1 MLPIKLRQAIN
12 CKLYF
17 NFKDV
22 AITYSFLRFA
32 EVCRV
37 LHLFCSCWCCHPD
50 TGIRL
55 LLFSVLLVSPPAY
68 SGYNLAVV
76 LPPGLYRITEHS
88 GQYRLQLAHGIKS
101 ELLSLAFRPS
111 HLYSYLFRGIF

>member
-1 MLPIKLRQAIN
+1 MKFVEYYICFLVVAGAAI
-12 CKLYF
+12 LIQ
-17 NFKDV
+17 V
-22 AITYSFLRFA
+22 SG
-32 EVCRV
+32 
-37 LHLFCSCWCCHPD
+37 S
-50 TGIRL
+50 RL
-55 LLFSVLLVSPPAY
+55 ISVQLVSPPAY

-76 LPPGLYRITEHS
+76 LPSGLYRITEHS